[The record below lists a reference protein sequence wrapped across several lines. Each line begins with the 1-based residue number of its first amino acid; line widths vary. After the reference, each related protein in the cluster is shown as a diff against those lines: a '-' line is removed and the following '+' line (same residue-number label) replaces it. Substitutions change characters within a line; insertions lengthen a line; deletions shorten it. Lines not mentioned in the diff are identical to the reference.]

1 MSSSKIF
8 NTKPILNNINKSNC
22 LEQKWELITEKNSD
36 NIEAFI
42 KYKIDSKVA
51 RNEETESVGKTNS
64 RGKPHFTNKIS
75 KKTEI
80 FTKVEMIIMK
90 KIN

>member
-1 MSSSKIF
+1 MSSSKIL
-8 NTKPILNNINKSNC
+8 NTEPILNNINKSSC
-22 LEQKWELITEKNSD
+22 LEQKCELITEKNSD

-42 KYKIDSKVA
+42 EYKIDSKVP

-75 KKTEI
+75 QKTEK
-80 FTKVEMIIMK
+80 FSQK
-90 KIN
+90 